1 MTQEQILFFEE
12 SYTKYYRMMVQTVL
26 PIVGSRDIAE
36 DIVADTFLILL
47 AKINSVMEHEQ
58 PVKWLFRVLKNN
70 ALNERRAQ
78 SNHSAVPLDEHLAV
92 AAADNLIP
100 FSGYLPNGLSETEQK
115 ILTLRLSE
123 DLEYVEIAKIMN
135 MTENACRMQYSRAR
149 RRCAELLERQKNT

>member
-115 ILTLRLSE
+115 ILTLRLSK

>member
-58 PVKWLFRVLKNN
+58 PVKWLFRVLKTTPSANT
-70 ALNERRAQ
+70 ARSADTRPRRLRKAFCVQ
-78 SNHSAVPLDEHLAV
+78 
-92 AAADNLIP
+92 
-100 FSGYLPNGLSETEQK
+100 PNPS
-115 ILTLRLSE
+115 
-123 DLEYVEIAKIMN
+123 
-135 MTENACRMQYSRAR
+135 
-149 RRCAELLERQKNT
+149 

>member
-78 SNHSAVPLDEHLAV
+78 SAHSAVPLDEHIAV
-92 AAADNLIP
+92 AAADNLTP
-100 FSGYLPNGLSETEQK
+100 FSGYLPNGLSEIEQK

-123 DLEYVEIAKIMN
+123 DLEYVEIAQIMN

>member
-1 MTQEQILFFEE
+1 M
-12 SYTKYYRMMVQTVL
+12 
-26 PIVGSRDIAE
+26 
-36 DIVADTFLILL
+36 
-47 AKINSVMEHEQ
+47 
-58 PVKWLFRVLKNN
+58 FRVLKNN

-78 SNHSAVPLDEHLAV
+78 SNHSAVPLDEHIAV
-92 AAADNLIP
+92 AAADNLTP

-149 RRCAELLERQKNT
+149 RRCAELLERQKDT

>member
-78 SNHSAVPLDEHLAV
+78 CSHSAVPLDEHLAV

-100 FSGYLPNGLSETEQK
+100 FSGYLPNGLSEIEQK

-123 DLEYVEIAKIMN
+123 DLEYIEIAKIMN

-149 RRCAELLERQKNT
+149 RHCAELLERQKNT

>member
-58 PVKWLFRVLKNN
+58 PVKV
-70 ALNERRAQ
+70 
-78 SNHSAVPLDEHLAV
+78 AVP
-92 AAADNLIP
+92 
-100 FSGYLPNGLSETEQK
+100 
-115 ILTLRLSE
+115 
-123 DLEYVEIAKIMN
+123 
-135 MTENACRMQYSRAR
+135 
-149 RRCAELLERQKNT
+149 CAEKQRHQRIPRAVQTRGRAA

>member
-78 SNHSAVPLDEHLAV
+78 SAHSAVPLDEHIAV
-92 AAADNLIP
+92 AAADNLTP
-100 FSGYLPNGLSETEQK
+100 FSGYLPNGLSEIERK

-149 RRCAELLERQKNT
+149 RHCAELLERQKNT

>member
-78 SNHSAVPLDEHLAV
+78 SNHSAVPLDEHIAV
-92 AAADNLIP
+92 AAADNLTP
-100 FSGYLPNGLSETEQK
+100 FSGYLPNGLSEIEQK
-115 ILTLRLSE
+115 ILTLRLSD
-123 DLEYVEIAKIMN
+123 DLEYAEIAKIMN